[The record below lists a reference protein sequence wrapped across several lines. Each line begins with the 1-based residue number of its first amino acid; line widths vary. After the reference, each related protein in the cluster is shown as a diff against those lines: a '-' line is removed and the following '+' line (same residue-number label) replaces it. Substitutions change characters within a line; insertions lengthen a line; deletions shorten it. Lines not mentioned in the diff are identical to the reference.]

1 MKKRRISEAQIVKAL
16 KEHESGRDQE
26 SICREYGIHK
36 STLYN
41 WKKKYGGME
50 ANELKKLKG
59 LEEENRR
66 LKQMFAD
73 LSLDHQILKDV
84 LSGKI

>member
-1 MKKRRISEAQIVKAL
+1 
-16 KEHESGRDQE
+16 
-26 SICREYGIHK
+26 
-36 STLYN
+36 
-41 WKKKYGGME
+41 ME
-50 ANELKKLKG
+50 ANELKKLKE
-59 LEEENRR
+59 LEGENRC

>member
-1 MKKRRISEAQIVKAL
+1 MNQAEIKRASAVNMASISL
-16 KEHESGRDQE
+16 P
-26 SICREYGIHK
+26 SITGKRNTEV
-36 STLYN
+36 
-41 WKKKYGGME
+41 WK
-50 ANELKKLKG
+50 ANELKKLKE

>member
-1 MKKRRISEAQIVKAL
+1 
-16 KEHESGRDQE
+16 
-26 SICREYGIHK
+26 
-36 STLYN
+36 
-41 WKKKYGGME
+41 ME
-50 ANELKKLKG
+50 ANELKKLKE